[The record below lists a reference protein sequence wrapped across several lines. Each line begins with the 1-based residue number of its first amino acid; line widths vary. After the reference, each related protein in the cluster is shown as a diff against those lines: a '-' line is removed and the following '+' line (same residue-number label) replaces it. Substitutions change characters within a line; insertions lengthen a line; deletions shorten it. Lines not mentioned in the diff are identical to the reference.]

1 MVNILHN
8 EYESDFDKELA
19 IIESENDIE
28 IGRAMLAV
36 ETCFDM
42 TELSYAEAELQC
54 MKESGDFERLT
65 QLYQEAGA
73 GTEEKTEGAL
83 SKLFGAIAN
92 AFRKLKNFLFGEKL
106 PPEKLEQLKKSN
118 KDVKVSKEDVENGGK
133 IVKVFNGIKG
143 LFSNPEGNQSS
154 IMSKLGPILGITAAA
169 AGGTVVAY
177 KTGKIAN
184 LAYDLGGVCD
194 FCIGKADE
202 FKNTSET
209 GAKGAALKVI
219 GGGLQKFS
227 GVVSAISGAIVKP
240 LQNEETMTNV
250 RDKMKNDTKANLTDK
265 KGLKRQIE
273 NLKRVYASETDENKK
288 KNHMKT
294 IKHLE
299 AKLAGLKNKGNAG
312 AENTETPDATATES
326 VDDFFNIEMP
336 DEFVESTAD
345 ASEIYDL
352 LESIM

>member
-73 GTEEKTEGAL
+73 GTEEKTGGAL

-106 PPEKLEQLKKSN
+106 PPEKLEKLKKSN
-118 KDVKVSKEDVENGGK
+118 KNVKVAKEDVENGGK

-143 LFSNPEGNQSS
+143 LFSNPEGNKSS

-227 GVVSAISGAIVKP
+227 KVVSSISGAIVKP
-240 LQNEETMTNV
+240 LQNE
-250 RDKMKNDTKANLTDK
+250 KGLAKAMDNLQNGDNANATDK

-273 NLKRVYASETDENKK
+273 NLKRVYASETDATKK
-288 KNHMKT
+288 AEYSNR
-294 IKHLE
+294 IKDLK
-299 AKLAGLKNKGNAG
+299 ATLAGLKNKGNSG
-312 AENTETPDATATES
+312 AADTESLDATATES

-336 DEFVESTAD
+336 DEFVESTAE

-352 LESIM
+352 LASIM